1 MSVPGIPPPG
11 GDQDKAPMLRAV
23 IGSELALAT
32 IIVLLRFYTRLKITR
47 SPGMEDYIML
57 GTFIC
62 ALTGTTMALIGM
74 EYGIGRHVYYLPR
87 DDGILATKLDWLCQ
101 AFFITAL
108 TAGKISV
115 AFLILRIS
123 NTKWHAYFLHTINI
137 ALLIIN
143 LPLIVWTANAKN
155 PSCKGALLFSK
166 AACHFFSPI
175 TGALLTRNQAFGA
188 ATDLLYALFPIL
200 IIWPLQIPRKR
211 KYQLAGLM
219 CLGSLY
225 YRSPWNESRIF
236 HADTV
241 LDSSAVAAAVKTY
254 YLRQL
259 HAREDFICKSHVP
272 SSICHPTNSSS
283 VYLDEATSL
292 LIWYNT
298 EMYVIIIAG
307 SLPTLRPLFQKSFLS
322 RPFFARRS
330 SKGYLSHDG
339 DYGLHVYP
347 NNKKRSMRG
356 GSSTRNG
363 DRSSDQEILA
373 DGITKTVEVDY
384 TVSDASMEP
393 PSPGCKTK
401 RREMWEEVEAG
412 CRGLRENGRV

>member
-1 MSVPGIPPPG
+1 MYVPGVPPPG
-11 GDQDKAPMLRAV
+11 GDQNKAPMLRAV
-23 IGSELALAT
+23 IGSELTLAT

-47 SPGMEDYIML
+47 SPGVEDYIML
-57 GTFIC
+57 GTFIF

-74 EYGIGRHVYYLPR
+74 EYGIGRHIYYLPH

-108 TAGKISV
+108 TGGKISV

-123 NTKWHAYFLHTINI
+123 NTKWHTYFLHTINI

-166 AACHFFSPI
+166 AACHFSPV
-175 TGALLTRNQAFGA
+175 TGTPLIGNKAFGA

-200 IIWPLQIPRKR
+200 IIWPLQMPPKR

-219 CLGSLY
+219 CLGSFFT
-225 YRSPWNESRIF
+225 PGK
-236 HADTV
+236 T
-241 LDSSAVAAAVKTY
+241 SSASCMSPA
-254 YLRQL
+254 
-259 HAREDFICKSHVP
+259 P
-272 SSICHPTNSSS
+272 ICHPANSSS
-283 VYLDEATSL
+283 IYLDEATSL

-307 SLPTLRPLFQKSFLS
+307 SLPTLRPRLQKSILS

-330 SKGYLSHDG
+330 SKGYLSHNG
-339 DYGLHVYP
+339 DYGLHIYP
-347 NNKKRSMRG
+347 NNKKHSMRG
-356 GSSTRNG
+356 GSSTQNG

-384 TVSDASMEP
+384 TISDASMEP
-393 PSPGCKTK
+393 PTPGCRTK
-401 RREMWEEVEAG
+401 RREMWEDVEAG
-412 CRGLRENGRV
+412 CKGLRENARL